1 MEFGLSNRVTT
12 RLSKDYSVSE
22 FNDALTTHTVPTPS
36 ITLSS
41 RQASGRRRSGPRRNE
56 AYRRRLQTS

>member
-12 RLSKDYSVSE
+12 GLSKDYSVSE

-36 ITLSS
+36 ITL
-41 RQASGRRRSGPRRNE
+41 
-56 AYRRRLQTS
+56 